1 MGQALS
7 PANRANRRPVAN
19 GGGIVQTQIMRLSR
33 AGLRAA
39 WLAIAC
45 ALAPFANP
53 QDSGLK
59 PNSEAVYRALRDSGI
74 VEALPVE
81 NIVLRRDAGV
91 ITLKSGM
98 IGFTP
103 PAAGRDTVAVFVGEG
118 EFALTPASS
127 IEKDYLKSLTDQD
140 SVKEVFDRALFCF
153 TDDTGKEIRRDAKA
167 RPADPKLA
175 ETLHE
180 FRKHLRTR
188 TETPRSLL
196 EALLASEDM
205 DNVEADLLTDLYNPA
220 HAGFFSAYLH
230 GHKHSDLRFHL
241 KPRGAFTQL
250 SAPEEVALINVDPGD
265 AQEGI
270 WYLSHRGEEIEK
282 HTASSEED
290 NRTVEAASYR
300 VETAIGK
307 NDHFAARTALDFRA
321 VTDGDRVVKFALLPS
336 LRVTRVT
343 SGGQDVA
350 FVQEDRKE
358 DGSFYVILPQPM
370 PRASSHQLVI
380 EYQGDKVVHKAGG
393 GNFSVGARQ
402 SWYPSV
408 NSFRDHALYHLVFK
422 VPKQYTLVSVGK
434 LDRQWQE
441 QDLACSEWSSDV
453 PLAVAGFNYGAFT
466 RKDVT
471 DPELP
476 GFAIEG
482 YATSEV
488 PDYLKGAEGGATGVM
503 TPARLIGGTLVETE
517 NAMRI
522 YNAWFGKSAFSR
534 IAITQQPEF
543 NFGQSWPTLVYLPLS
558 AYLDSTQRWQLM
570 GLQNRFTE
578 FIDEVTPHE
587 VSHQWWG
594 HMVGWST
601 FHDQWLSEGF
611 ATFSAGLYLQ
621 LTEKSPDKCL
631 KYWENAR
638 QRLLEKNA
646 FGRRANDAGPVWMGL
661 RLASM
666 KNANGYSHVVY
677 RKGAYVLHMLRQL
690 MYDSK
695 LGDKPFIDMMHD
707 FVARHM
713 NGNASTES
721 FQRVVEQHMSPL
733 MDVAGNRKM
742 DWFFSEWVY
751 GTAVPRYK
759 FDYTVTP
766 AEDGKWLLK
775 GRLTQSEVPANFV
788 MQVPI
793 YLDFGGQVVQLG
805 RVKMAGN
812 TTVDSLNVTL
822 PKQPKRVLINYWH
835 DVLEQ

>member
-1 MGQALS
+1 MFTYYIAD
-7 PANRANRRPVAN
+7 RRISLAN
-19 GGGIVQTQIMRLSR
+19 GAGIAQTQIMHLLC
-33 AGLRAA
+33 AGWRAA
-39 WLAIAC
+39 SLAIAC
-45 ALAPFANP
+45 AVASSASP
-53 QDSGLK
+53 QQSAGLK
-59 PNSEAVYRALRDSGI
+59 PNSDAVYRALRDSGI
-74 VEALPVE
+74 AEAFLVD
-81 NIVLRRDAGV
+81 NIVLRRDAGT
-91 ITLKSGM
+91 ITLKSG
-98 IGFTP
+98 IVGFTA
-103 PAAGRDTVAVFVGEG
+103 PAMGRDTVAVFVGEG

-127 IEKDYLKSLTDQD
+127 MEKDYLRSLTDQD
-140 SVKEVFDRALFCF
+140 SVREVFDRALFCF
-153 TDDTGKEIRRDAKA
+153 TDDTGKEIRRDAKPHA
-167 RPADPKLA
+167 ADPRLA
-175 ETLHE
+175 EELHD
-180 FRKHLRTR
+180 FHKHLRTR
-188 TETPRSLL
+188 TETPRSQV
-196 EALLASEDM
+196 EALLQSEDM

-220 HAGFFSAYLH
+220 HPGFFSAYLH
-230 GHKHSDLRFHL
+230 GRKHSDLRFHL
-241 KPRGAFTQL
+241 KPRGALTQL
-250 SAPEEVALINVDPGD
+250 STPEEVALINVDPGD
-265 AQEGI
+265 AQEGV
-270 WYLSHRGEEIEK
+270 WVLSHRGEEIEK
-282 HTASSEED
+282 HTASSDED

-300 VETAIGK
+300 VETEIGK
-307 NDHFAARTALDFRA
+307 NDHFAARTTLDFHA
-321 VTDGDRVVKFALLPS
+321 VTEGDRVVKFGLLPN

-343 SGGQDVA
+343 SAGQEVA
-350 FVQEDRKE
+350 WIQEDRRE
-358 DGSFYVILPQPM
+358 DGSFYLILPQPM
-370 PRASSHQLVI
+370 PRASVHQLAI

-434 LDRQWQE
+434 LDRQWTE

-471 DPELP
+471 DPQLP

-482 YATSEV
+482 YATSDA
-488 PDYLKGAEGGATGVM
+488 PDYLKGTEGGASGVL

-517 NAMRI
+517 NAVRI
-522 YNAWFGKSAFSR
+522 YNAWFGKSEFSR

-558 AYLDSTQRWQLM
+558 AYLDATQRWQLM
-570 GLQNRFTE
+570 GMQPRFTA

-594 HMVGWST
+594 HMVGWAT

-621 LTEKSPDKCL
+621 LTEKSPDKFL
-631 KYWENAR
+631 KYWESAR
-638 QRLLEKNA
+638 QRILEKNPY
-646 FGRRANDAGPVWMGL
+646 GRRANDAGPVWMGL
-661 RLASM
+661 RLATM
-666 KNANGYSHVVY
+666 KNQNGYDYVVY

-707 FVARHM
+707 FVERHM

-721 FQRVVEQHMSPL
+721 FQRVVEQHMSPG
-733 MDVAGNRKM
+733 MDVAGNHKM

-759 FDYTVTP
+759 LDYTVTP
-766 AEDGKWLLK
+766 TNDGKWQLR
-775 GRLTQSEVPANFV
+775 GQLTQSDVPPDFA
-788 MQVPI
+788 MPVPV
-793 YLDFGGQVVQLG
+793 YLDLGGQMAQLG
-805 RVKMAGN
+805 RAKMVGN
-812 TTVDSLNVTL
+812 TTVDLNVTL
-822 PKQPKRVLINYWH
+822 PRQPKRVLINYWH